1 MRHQNLN
8 WQKLQVAAFDWDNTL
23 ALTRPAL
30 ECSINEVL
38 QQNGLPTWN
47 EIKNKRDANL
57 SFRDNFPVLFGDKA
71 AALYAAYKAVY
82 KQKAADLIK
91 RPAGALETLELLAE
105 AGVKIVLVTNK
116 DRELLEYEL
125 PMFYNPTIFTRIVC
139 GHEASKDKPDKAQL
153 LFAVNGLTDSVNPE
167 NVWMIGDSAMDSA
180 CAVSAGATAV
190 RIGQP
195 IWNDAP
201 QNDAK
206 KAIFFDDFSDFYL
219 ALRGGDEQKK

>member
-71 AALYAAYKAVY
+71 AALYAAGGTTTSEGNG
-82 KQKAADLIK
+82 IK
-91 RPAGALETLELLAE
+91 
-105 AGVKIVLVTNK
+105 VLSMNIKNIT
-116 DRELLEYEL
+116 
-125 PMFYNPTIFTRIVC
+125 
-139 GHEASKDKPDKAQL
+139 
-153 LFAVNGLTDSVNPE
+153 
-167 NVWMIGDSAMDSA
+167 
-180 CAVSAGATAV
+180 V
-190 RIGQP
+190 R
-195 IWNDAP
+195 
-201 QNDAK
+201 
-206 KAIFFDDFSDFYL
+206 
-219 ALRGGDEQKK
+219 